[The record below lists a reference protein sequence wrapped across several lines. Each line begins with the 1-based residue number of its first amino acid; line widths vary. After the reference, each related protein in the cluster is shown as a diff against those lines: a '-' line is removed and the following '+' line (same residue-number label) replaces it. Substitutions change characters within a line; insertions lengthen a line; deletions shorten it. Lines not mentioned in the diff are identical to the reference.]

1 MNLQNIYG
9 MVRKELKMTDKLLRW
24 EAELQVEEALRDYL
38 SEGTLQDILDIIY
51 GKDMFMV
58 VDAEEFKKKLFG
70 LQSDPI
76 V

>member
-1 MNLQNIYG
+1 MS
-9 MVRKELKMTDKLLRW
+9 TKLLKW
-24 EAELQVEEALRDYL
+24 EAEMQVREALRDYL
-38 SEGTLQDILDIIY
+38 AEGTLQDILDVIY
-51 GKDMFMV
+51 GENMFTV

>member
-1 MNLQNIYG
+1 MA
-9 MVRKELKMTDKLLRW
+9 DKLLRW
-24 EAELQVEEALRDYL
+24 EAENQVREALDDYL

-51 GKDMFMV
+51 GGNMFTV

>member
-1 MNLQNIYG
+1 MA
-9 MVRKELKMTDKLLRW
+9 TKLLKW
-24 EAELQVEEALRDYL
+24 EAEQQVREAVDDYL
-38 SEGTLQDILDIIY
+38 SEGTLQDVLDVIY
-51 GKDMFMV
+51 GENMFTV

>member
-1 MNLQNIYG
+1 MSNQI
-9 MVRKELKMTDKLLRW
+9 LRW
-24 EAELQVEEALRDYL
+24 EAEIQVREALEDYL
-38 SEGTLQDILDIIY
+38 SEGTLQDVLDVIY
-51 GKDMFMV
+51 GENMFVV

>member
-1 MNLQNIYG
+1 MS
-9 MVRKELKMTDKLLRW
+9 TKLLRW
-24 EAELQVEEALRDYL
+24 EAENQVREALDDYL
-38 SEGTLQDILDIIY
+38 SEGTLQDVLDIIY
-51 GKDMFMV
+51 GENMFTV

>member
-1 MNLQNIYG
+1 MA
-9 MVRKELKMTDKLLRW
+9 TKLLKW
-24 EAELQVEEALRDYL
+24 EAEQQVREALDDYL
-38 SEGTLQDILDIIY
+38 AEGTLQDVLDVIY
-51 GKDMFMV
+51 GENMFTV